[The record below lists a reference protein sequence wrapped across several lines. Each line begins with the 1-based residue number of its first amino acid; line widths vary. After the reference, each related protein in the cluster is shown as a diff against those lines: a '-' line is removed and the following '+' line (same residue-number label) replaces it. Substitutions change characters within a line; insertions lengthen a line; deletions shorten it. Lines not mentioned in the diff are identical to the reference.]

1 LFADRFW
8 SGNICDPVSLSPTG
22 FVPAGLLYLKRERL
36 AQLVAVFHRKK
47 SSGGPMGKVYE
58 SLKGVVKLQ
67 RSKNDPVALARVKHT
82 HASSLDEEINVEQKI
97 SGWKAAVKH
106 HEEVIRKETQ
116 QVIQT
121 LNEDFAMLET
131 KLKDAEET
139 VRRKESESQKM
150 EESLNAKIHGLQN
163 ELNTEKETLQ
173 SRDNEINDL
182 KSNVDVLVKQVTEL
196 EIAIKQAKAE
206 AAAEANRTEQLA
218 ESSNTK
224 IAALEAQ
231 IRDIKEIVRS
241 KESTIKALEEN
252 LTAKIQDFENQL
264 RNKEKLLGGRD
275 AEINDLKSKLQVL
288 TGKIKEMMSSF
299 LKQAEALA
307 TVEGQNSSTLTASE
321 PLNGVEEK
329 PVGSPFEVEV
339 PAVTSNEQTN
349 VAQRTV
355 SPDFFDLMSQE
366 LTAVI
371 GHQAPMIVRKRV
383 AALGESTEKFPKSR
397 LAELLEIL
405 SKEIVN
411 EPLRIGFRVWFVKH
425 AGGWRQVNGC

>member
-1 LFADRFW
+1 
-8 SGNICDPVSLSPTG
+8 
-22 FVPAGLLYLKRERL
+22 
-36 AQLVAVFHRKK
+36 
-47 SSGGPMGKVYE
+47 MGKVYE
-58 SLKGVVKLQ
+58 SLKEVVKLQ
-67 RSKNDPVALARVKHT
+67 RSKNDPVALATVKHT
-82 HASSLDEEINVEQKI
+82 HASSLDEEMNLEQKI

-121 LNEDFAMLET
+121 LSEDFAILET

-139 VRRKESESQKM
+139 ARRKDSASQKM
-150 EESLNAKIHGLQN
+150 EERLTAEIHALQS
-163 ELNTEKETLQ
+163 ELNTEKAILQ
-173 SRDNEINDL
+173 SRGNEINDL
-182 KSNVDVLVKQVTEL
+182 KSNADVLMKQVTEL

-206 AAAEANRTEQLA
+206 AATEANRTEQIT
-218 ESSNTK
+218 ESFNTK
-224 IAALEAQ
+224 VAALEAQ
-231 IRDIKEIVRS
+231 IRDIKEIVRR

-252 LTAKIQDFENQL
+252 LTAKIQDFKNQL
-264 RNKEKLLGGRD
+264 RNKEKLLGGRS

-288 TGKIKEMMSSF
+288 TGKIKEMSSF

-339 PAVTSNEQTN
+339 PTVTSNEQTN
-349 VAQRTV
+349 VGQQTV

-366 LTAVI
+366 LSAII
-371 GHQAPMIVRKRV
+371 GKQAPMIVRERV
-383 AALGESTEKFPKSR
+383 AALGESMEKFPKSR

-411 EPLRIGFRVWFVKH
+411 EPLRIGFRMWFVKH
-425 AGGWRQVNGC
+425 ARGWTRLDV

>member
-1 LFADRFW
+1 
-8 SGNICDPVSLSPTG
+8 
-22 FVPAGLLYLKRERL
+22 
-36 AQLVAVFHRKK
+36 
-47 SSGGPMGKVYE
+47 MGKVYE
-58 SLKGVVKLQ
+58 SLKEVVKLQ

-82 HASSLDEEINVEQKI
+82 HASSLDEEMNLEQKI

-121 LNEDFAMLET
+121 LSEDFAILET

-139 VRRKESESQKM
+139 ARRKDSASQKM
-150 EESLNAKIHGLQN
+150 EERLTAEIHALQS
-163 ELNTEKETLQ
+163 ELNTEKEILQ
-173 SRDNEINDL
+173 SRGNEINDL
-182 KSNVDVLVKQVTEL
+182 KSNADVLVKQVTEL

-206 AAAEANRTEQLA
+206 AATEANRTEQIT
-218 ESSNTK
+218 ESFNTK
-224 IAALEAQ
+224 VAALEAQ

-252 LTAKIQDFENQL
+252 LTAKIRDFKNQL

-275 AEINDLKSKLQVL
+275 AKINDLKSKLQVL
-288 TGKIKEMMSSF
+288 TGKIKEMSSF

-329 PVGSPFEVEV
+329 PVGAPFEV
-339 PAVTSNEQTN
+339 PTVTSNEQTN
-349 VAQRTV
+349 MGQQTV

-366 LTAVI
+366 LSAII
-371 GHQAPMIVRKRV
+371 GKQAPMIVREHV
-383 AALGESTEKFPKSR
+383 AALGESMEKFPKSR

-411 EPLRIGFRVWFVKH
+411 ETLRTGFCMWFVKH
-425 AGGWRQVNGC
+425 AGGWTRLDV

>member
-1 LFADRFW
+1 
-8 SGNICDPVSLSPTG
+8 
-22 FVPAGLLYLKRERL
+22 
-36 AQLVAVFHRKK
+36 
-47 SSGGPMGKVYE
+47 MGKVYE
-58 SLKGVVKLQ
+58 SLKEVVKLQ

-82 HASSLDEEINVEQKI
+82 HASSLDEEMNLEQKI

-121 LNEDFAMLET
+121 LSEDFAILET

-139 VRRKESESQKM
+139 ARRKTLQSQKM
-150 EESLNAKIHGLQN
+150 EERLTAEIHALQS
-163 ELNTEKETLQ
+163 ELNTEKAILQ
-173 SRDNEINDL
+173 SRGNEINDL
-182 KSNVDVLVKQVTEL
+182 KSDADVLVKQVTEL

-206 AAAEANRTEQLA
+206 AATEANRTEQIT
-218 ESSNTK
+218 ESFNTK
-224 IAALEAQ
+224 VAALEAQ
-231 IRDIKEIVRS
+231 IKDIKEILRG

-252 LTAKIQDFENQL
+252 LTAKIQDFKNQL
-264 RNKEKLLGGRD
+264 RNKEKLLGGRS

-288 TGKIKEMMSSF
+288 TGKIKEMSSF

-321 PLNGVEEK
+321 PLNVEEK

-339 PAVTSNEQTN
+339 PTVTSNEQTN
-349 VAQRTV
+349 VGQQTV

-366 LTAVI
+366 LSAII
-371 GHQAPMIVRKRV
+371 GKQAPMIVRERV
-383 AALGESTEKFPKSR
+383 AALGESMEKFPKSR

-405 SKEIVN
+405 SKEILN
-411 EPLRIGFRVWFVKH
+411 GPLRIGFRMWFVKH
-425 AGGWRQVNGC
+425 TGGWTRLDV